1 MRSTRASA
9 RGGSGSTRSV
19 AAAFGA
25 PRGFLC
31 PFAVAGH
38 GNPAGDGLAMAGDGQ
53 AVVAGDPVAQLA
65 EMGFGPAGPTAST
78 TVQGGSPGH
87 SIGLYGWT
95 GTALR

>member
-9 RGGSGSTRSV
+9 RGGSGSARSV

-25 PRGFLC
+25 PRGSLC

-38 GNPAGDGLAMAGDGQ
+38 NPAGDGLAMAGDGQ
-53 AVVAGDPVAQLA
+53 AVVAGDPVTQLA

-78 TVQGGSPGH
+78 AIHGGSPGH
-87 SIGLYGWT
+87 LIGLYGWT